1 MNKRNLL
8 LYAITDCK
16 RSKDAVLYEQVEQ
29 ALSGGA
35 TLIQLREKEI
45 DEYSFEKEIREIK
58 KLCSRFAVPLIINDY
73 VELALRSGADGVHV
87 GKSDMPVDQIRKLAG
102 NDFIIGAT
110 TKTVEQAKAAEE
122 NGADYIGVGAVF
134 PTNTKENVIR
144 ITIPQLKE
152 IVSSTDLPSVAIGG
166 IKLSNM
172 HLLKDCGADG
182 IAVVTAVFAAA
193 DIKKATEELRKEA
206 EKIIHFN

>member
-1 MNKRNLL
+1 MDKRNLL

-16 RSKDAVLYEQVEQ
+16 RSKDAVLYEQIEQ
-29 ALSGGA
+29 ALCGGA

-45 DEYSFEKEIREIK
+45 DEYKFEKEIKEIK
-58 KLCSRFAVPLIINDY
+58 KLCNRFSVPLIINDY

-102 NDFIIGAT
+102 KDFIIGAT
-110 TKTVEQAKAAEE
+110 TKTIEQAKAAEE
-122 NGADYIGVGAVF
+122 NGADYLGVGAVF

-152 IVSSTDLPSVAIGG
+152 IVLSTNLPSVAIGG

-182 IAVVTAVFAAA
+182 IAVVTAVFAAD

>member
-45 DEYSFEKEIREIK
+45 DEYSFEKEIKEIK
-58 KLCSRFAVPLIINDY
+58 KLCNRFAVPLIINDY

-122 NGADYIGVGAVF
+122 NGADYLGVGAVF

>member
-58 KLCSRFAVPLIINDY
+58 KLCNRFAVPLIINDY

-87 GKSDMPVDQIRKLAG
+87 GKSDMPVDKIRKLAG

-122 NGADYIGVGAVF
+122 NGADYLGVGAVF

-172 HLLKDCGADG
+172 HLLKDCVADG

>member
-29 ALSGGA
+29 ALCGGA

-45 DEYSFEKEIREIK
+45 DEYSFEKEIKEIK

-122 NGADYIGVGAVF
+122 NGADYLGVGAVF

>member
-29 ALSGGA
+29 ALCGGA

-45 DEYSFEKEIREIK
+45 DEYSFEKEIKEIK

-87 GKSDMPVDQIRKLAG
+87 GKSDMPVDKIRKLAG

-122 NGADYIGVGAVF
+122 NGADYLGVGAVF

>member
-1 MNKRNLL
+1 MNKSNLL

-29 ALSGGA
+29 ALCGGA

-58 KLCSRFAVPLIINDY
+58 KLCNRFSVPLIINDY

-102 NDFIIGAT
+102 KDFIIGAT

-122 NGADYIGVGAVF
+122 NGADYLGVGAVF

-193 DIKKATEELRKEA
+193 DIKKATEELRQEA

>member
-1 MNKRNLL
+1 MDKRNLL

-16 RSKDAVLYEQVEQ
+16 RSKDAVLYEQIEQ
-29 ALSGGA
+29 ALCGGA

-45 DEYSFEKEIREIK
+45 DEYKFEKEIKEIK
-58 KLCSRFAVPLIINDY
+58 KLCNRFSVPLIINDY
-73 VELALRSGADGVHV
+73 VELALRCGADGVHV

-102 NDFIIGAT
+102 KDFIIGAT
-110 TKTVEQAKAAEE
+110 TKTIEQAKAAEE
-122 NGADYIGVGAVF
+122 NGADYLGVGAVF

-152 IVSSTDLPSVAIGG
+152 IVLSTNLPSVAIGG

-182 IAVVTAVFAAA
+182 IAVVTAVFAAD

>member
-58 KLCSRFAVPLIINDY
+58 KLCNRFAVPLIINDY

-122 NGADYIGVGAVF
+122 NGADYLGVGAVF

>member
-1 MNKRNLL
+1 MDKRNLL

-16 RSKDAVLYEQVEQ
+16 RSKDAVLYEQIEQ
-29 ALSGGA
+29 ALCGGA

-45 DEYSFEKEIREIK
+45 DEYKFEKEIKEIK
-58 KLCSRFAVPLIINDY
+58 KLCNRFSVPLIINDY

-102 NDFIIGAT
+102 KDFIIGAT
-110 TKTVEQAKAAEE
+110 TKTIEQAKAAEE
-122 NGADYIGVGAVF
+122 NGADYLGVGAVF

-152 IVSSTDLPSVAIGG
+152 IALSTDLPSVAIGG

-172 HLLKDCGADG
+172 HLLNDCGADG
-182 IAVVTAVFAAA
+182 IAVVTAVFAAD

>member
-45 DEYSFEKEIREIK
+45 DEYSFEKEIKEIK
-58 KLCSRFAVPLIINDY
+58 KLCNRFAVPLIINDY

>member
-1 MNKRNLL
+1 MNKSNLL

-58 KLCSRFAVPLIINDY
+58 KLCNRFAVPLIINDY

>member
-45 DEYSFEKEIREIK
+45 DEYSFEKEIKEIK

-122 NGADYIGVGAVF
+122 NGADYLGVGAVF

-206 EKIIHFN
+206 EKIIHFD